1 MTSAL
6 HARVIARI
14 IGLLLLVG
22 FQGCA
27 HTPPSSSLP
36 ESIQQQLGKIC
47 LLIFT
52 FPSAG
57 CAHYPFLFYD
67 RDPAPLPAPSDPSAV
82 IVGIAVDDKDI
93 RSPYLNFREVYF
105 VKFEDG
111 SSEDG
116 SSDEVMRG
124 RIVRSNYF
132 RDGYIYLLN
141 AQPGRYTAIG
151 ARQFRDPR
159 GHIVLF
165 DRSLVSRLTQTVAP
179 GTVALLGD
187 ITVKQTWGSKRGSD
201 FDDFQ
206 QHYFKELVGKD
217 VRRVLDD
224 RRFLGLQFPLN
235 QTAGSLY
242 HEEPL
247 DSASRRFKTILS
259 PILPK
264 EWDPWFSKSEGSTP

>member
-1 MTSAL
+1 M
-6 HARVIARI
+6 
-14 IGLLLLVG
+14 
-22 FQGCA
+22 
-27 HTPPSSSLP
+27 PSLANSH
-36 ESIQQQLGKIC
+36 IRAVC
-47 LLIFT
+47 LLIFAFT
-52 FPSAG
+52 SAG
-57 CAHYPFLFYD
+57 CAHYPYPFSFLD

-82 IVGIAVDDKDI
+82 IVGIAVEDKDI
-93 RSPYLNFREVYF
+93 RSPYINFREVYF

-111 SSEDG
+111 SSDA
-116 SSDEVMRG
+116 VMRG

-132 RDGYIYLLN
+132 RDGYLYLLN

-151 ARQFRDPR
+151 ARQFRTPA

-187 ITVKQTWGSKRGSD
+187 ITVKQTWGSMRGSD
-201 FDDFQ
+201 FDDVQ

-224 RRFLGLQFPLN
+224 RRFFGLQFPLN

-247 DSASRRFKTILS
+247 DSASRRFKKILS

-264 EWDPWFSKSEGSTP
+264 EWEPWFSKSEGSTP

>member
-1 MTSAL
+1 M
-6 HARVIARI
+6 
-14 IGLLLLVG
+14 
-22 FQGCA
+22 
-27 HTPPSSSLP
+27 PSLANSH
-36 ESIQQQLGKIC
+36 IRAVC
-47 LLIFT
+47 LLIFAFT
-52 FPSAG
+52 SAG
-57 CAHYPFLFYD
+57 CAHFPFLSLD

-82 IVGIAVDDKDI
+82 IVGIAVEDRDI
-93 RSPYLNFREVYF
+93 RSPVNNFREVYF

-132 RDGYIYLLN
+132 RDGYLYLLN

-151 ARQFRDPR
+151 ARQFRIK
-159 GHIVLF
+159 GVALHIVLF

-187 ITVKQTWGSKRGSD
+187 ITVKQTWGSKRDSD
-201 FDDFQ
+201 FDDLQ

-224 RRFLGLQFPLN
+224 RRFLGLQFPLEG

-247 DSASRRFKTILS
+247 DSASRRFKNILS

-264 EWDPWFSKSEGSTP
+264 AWQPWFSKSEGSTP